1 MRDQRPETTRS
12 QPRNAVVIGGG
23 YAGVMAAN
31 RLTQGENVTV
41 TLINPRPTF
50 VERIRLHQL
59 VGGSHSATHD
69 LRDVLAERV
78 HLVVDTATRIDAAT
92 RSIELAG
99 GGSLAYDYLIYAVG
113 SHSAASDVPGAEHT
127 YPIGTLEEAQR
138 LQAALTELPDH
149 APVTVVGGGLTGIE
163 TAAELAESGRQVR
176 LLTGGVLAA
185 TLHERGRRS
194 AAQRLAALGVELLD
208 GVPSRVR
215 AVEPDAV
222 LLAAGRRLDSALTIW
237 TAGFSVPALA
247 RDSGLS
253 TDALGRLR
261 TDESW
266 VSLDDERIVATGDAA
281 APSDLP
287 ARMSCQ
293 AAVQVGPQAAETVL
307 ALIAGKQP
315 DRLSLAFVSQCV
327 SLGRRDGLLQLTH
340 LNDTARR
347 TYLAGRPGAAIK
359 ELICSGIIWQLKLE
373 ARFPGRVTMR
383 LTDPARRR
391 RLAAAGASVPPVAG
405 APAARVTAEEAR

>member
-1 MRDQRPETTRS
+1 MRNATTQTQAS
-12 QPRNAVVIGGG
+12 TAVVIGAG

-31 RLTQGENVTV
+31 RLTQQQHVTV

-59 VGGSHSATHD
+59 VGGSHRATHP
-69 LRDVLAERV
+69 LREVLADRV
-78 HLVVDTATRIDAAT
+78 QLVTDTATRIDAAG
-92 RSIELAG
+92 RRVQLASG
-99 GGSLAYDYLIYAVG
+99 DSLGYDYLIYAVG
-113 SHSAASDVPGAEHT
+113 SHSAAPDVPGAEHT

-138 LQAALTELPDH
+138 LQSALAELPDQ

-163 TAAELAESGRQVR
+163 TAAELAETGRQVR
-176 LLTGGVLAA
+176 LLTGGVLAPS
-185 TLHERGRRS
+185 LHERGRSSTAR
-194 AAQRLAALGVELLD
+194 RLAALGVQLLD
-208 GVPSRVR
+208 GPTSRVR
-215 AVEPDAV
+215 AVQPDAV
-222 LLAAGRRLDSALTIW
+222 LLAGGRRLDSALTIW

-253 TDALGRLR
+253 TDTLGRLR

-266 VSLDDERIVATGDAA
+266 VSRDDQRIVATGDAA

-307 ALIAGKQP
+307 ALIAGQQP
-315 DRLSLAFVSQCV
+315 NRLSLAFVSQCV

-340 LNDTARR
+340 LDDTARR
-347 TYLAGRPGAAIK
+347 TQLAGRPGAAIK

-373 ARFPGRVTMR
+373 ARLPGRVTMR

-391 RLAAAGASVPPVAG
+391 RLAAAQ
-405 APAARVTAEEAR
+405 APAATPAAQVPAEGPH